1 MASNEGA
8 AAIADLSE
16 AQMTE
21 IKSLILDRLN
31 IVKPEA
37 RQDAENEIDQFI
49 DWWKL
54 LATQGKPL
62 RYYVYSTEKYNRLM
76 NYYGQSC
83 KDTEKAT
90 LSSMREVENAANM
103 FYYTEE

>member
-1 MASNEGA
+1 MASNKGA
-8 AAIADLSE
+8 ADIATLSE
-16 AQMTE
+16 PQMAE
-21 IKSLILDRLN
+21 VKNVILDRLN
-31 IVKPEA
+31 IVKPEV
-37 RQDAENEIDQFI
+37 RQDAEDEIDQFI

-54 LATQGKPL
+54 LAAQGKPL
-62 RYYVYSTEKYNRLM
+62 RYYVYGTDRYNRLM